1 MISSKS
7 NQVGDDDNQ
16 NNNDNQK
23 TISETKD
30 EQSMTSDKRIDINNP
45 TTVGDKIT
53 KKETKEQILEKS
65 RNHLDKK

>member
-30 EQSMTSDKRIDINNP
+30 EQSMTSDKRIDKNNP

-53 KKETKEQILEKS
+53 KKETEEQILEKS